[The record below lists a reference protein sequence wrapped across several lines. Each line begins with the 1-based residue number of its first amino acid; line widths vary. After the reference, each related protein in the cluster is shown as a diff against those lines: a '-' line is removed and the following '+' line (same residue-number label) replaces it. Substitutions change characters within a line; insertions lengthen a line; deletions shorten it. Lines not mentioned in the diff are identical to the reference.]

1 MTGKVELTAEAT
13 EVEEGSEFEEEPSR
27 SFTETMRD
35 VLFSPRRFFRELDE
49 SDLTSVKQ
57 ALGFAIAVFFPSV
70 AIHAAF
76 LYFLQTNDRLQIY
89 FFQSAVL
96 QNEPELFFA
105 LVPATAVLFVVY
117 LMTFYQAM
125 SAIASKSRPELAATI
140 RGTCFGL
147 APMVLAIIPVV
158 GLLVGLAWTLI
169 LHMIALRELHGVGKF
184 RAALAVTLPLV
195 VIALRFVYSSS

>member
-1 MTGKVELTAEAT
+1 MTGKLELTAEAT
-13 EVEEGSEFEEEPSR
+13 ELEDDEPDAEPAR
-27 SFTETMRD
+27 SFIETMRD
-35 VLFSPRRFFRELDE
+35 VLFSPRRFFRELEE
-49 SDLTSVKQ
+49 SDLAGLKP
-57 ALGFAIAVFFPSV
+57 AFGFALAVFFPSV

-96 QNEPELFFA
+96 QNEPELFFL

-125 SAIASKSRPELAATI
+125 SAIASKSRPELAVTI

-147 APMVLAIIPVV
+147 APMVLAIVPGV
-158 GLLVGLAWTLI
+158 GLLAGLAWTLI
-169 LHMIALRELHGVGKF
+169 LHMIALRELHGVGKL
-184 RAALAVTLPLV
+184 RAALAVTLPWV
-195 VIALRFVYSSS
+195 VIALRFVYASSS